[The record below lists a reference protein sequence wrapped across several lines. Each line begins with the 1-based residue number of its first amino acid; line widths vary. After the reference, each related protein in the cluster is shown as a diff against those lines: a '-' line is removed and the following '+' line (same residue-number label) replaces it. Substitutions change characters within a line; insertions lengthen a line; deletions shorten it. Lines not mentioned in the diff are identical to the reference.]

1 MDDFQDKLRKIDN
14 FDVFV
19 QSSVDYAHGLAHRT
33 LGDAVGLKHVD
44 QIIMEL
50 ESAHDKIMN
59 ETIACYDQET
69 EEVLGEATNLLARYD
84 DAMMQAMRVIAKQ
97 NAEIERL
104 KASAPQRLT
113 YEQVEA
119 ALLMYCLGAYTTE
132 ELLHYLCGD
141 TNDDSAC

>member
-1 MDDFQDKLRKIDN
+1 MDDFQSKLRSLDN

-33 LGDAVGLKHVD
+33 LGDAVGLKYVD

-59 ETIACYDQET
+59 ETIAYYDQET
-69 EEVLGEATNLLARYD
+69 DEVLGEATNLVARYD
-84 DAMMQAMRVIAKQ
+84 DAMMQAMRIITKQ

-104 KASAPQRLT
+104 KASKPQRLT
-113 YEQVEA
+113 HDQVET
-119 ALLMYCLGAYTTE
+119 ALVMFCLGAYTTTE
-132 ELLHYLCGD
+132 FIDLICGEND
-141 TNDDSAC
+141 DDSAC